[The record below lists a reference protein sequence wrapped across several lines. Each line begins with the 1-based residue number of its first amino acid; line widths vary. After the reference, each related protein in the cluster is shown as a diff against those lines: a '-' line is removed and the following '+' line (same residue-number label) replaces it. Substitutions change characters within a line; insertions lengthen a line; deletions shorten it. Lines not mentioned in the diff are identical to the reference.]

1 MSKHIQN
8 AYDYLVNEVK
18 NYKKQLTVGNPTMT
32 EKTRFY
38 PFVVQ
43 KKFDHGDKM
52 IENLLF
58 DSLARVANSFYKE
71 DYSDNKELT
80 KVLAIYFEKSDDAGV
95 FTNDFKVKIKKVI
108 FTQKGKSLSHK
119 KYIIDIL
126 NYCHGRSDKFITE

>member
-1 MSKHIQN
+1 MSQHIQN

-18 NYKKQLTVGNPTMT
+18 NLKATYSYPTLT

-38 PFVVQ
+38 PFAVQ

-71 DYSDNKELT
+71 DYSDNKELI
-80 KVLAIYFEKSDDAGV
+80 KVLAI
-95 FTNDFKVKIKKVI
+95 
-108 FTQKGKSLSHK
+108 
-119 KYIIDIL
+119 
-126 NYCHGRSDKFITE
+126 